1 MQGVWLNPETM
12 RAVPHS
18 NAAKHFFLCLRPYTE
33 LSKTPQNFISML
45 LDDVYYVE
53 IPKIVSRLLRKSY
66 RYIALFSPLFTV
78 FLWLCTNSTYNIAKI
93 V

>member
-12 RAVPHS
+12 RVVPHR
-18 NAAKHFFLCLRPYTE
+18 NAAKHIFLYLRPYTE

-53 IPKIVSRLLRKSY
+53 IPKIVSRLLRKS
-66 RYIALFSPLFTV
+66 
-78 FLWLCTNSTYNIAKI
+78 
-93 V
+93 